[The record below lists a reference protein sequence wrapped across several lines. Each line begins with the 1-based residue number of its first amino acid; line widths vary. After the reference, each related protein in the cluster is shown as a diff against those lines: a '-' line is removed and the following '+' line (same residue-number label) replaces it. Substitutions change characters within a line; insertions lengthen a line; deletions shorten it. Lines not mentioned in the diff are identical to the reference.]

1 MESINPNSNWVLV
14 IFQYGNQLGLKIPL
28 HCFLAATKLSFF
40 LLCFLIWVC
49 LHCFVWIGFF
59 LIMLELDFFF
69 FFVHCSYRWWKN
81 AQDSM
86 RVDSDSGSGLDSES
100 KKGVVYSASPA
111 SSYAGPM
118 KLINNIFSSDLVF
131 NLRREE
137 DSDSV
142 HRENGEVGVSGRD
155 YALVPD
161 QMWVQALRWWV
172 LLLACYC
179 WTSVWS
185 LMQCHLLWIRL
196 EGKFSA
202 TPWVQR
208 HGISS
213 TLYHVSGGSITSVY
227 FQITKYTQSWLRFKM
242 LLILSNLMSWLDCFF
257 VIEVHYVG
265 NLMILKVLNEL
276 IKFSIWATATCFVS
290 YRGDYWLTNVTII
303 ANYFPSNARVTMFFT
318 TDMTCCDWSNITFT
332 WFHHWHHYFYAPI
345 ITSYVCSCEKYSL

>member
-1 MESINPNSNWVLV
+1 MIFRYGIYYLV
-14 IFQYGNQLGLKIPL
+14 GSEFQCIAFWLQPSSAFS
-28 HCFLAATKLSFF
+28 CFV
-40 LLCFLIWVC
+40 FLIWVC
-49 LHCFVWIGFF
+49 LHCSMWIGFF
-59 LIMLELDFFF
+59 LFLFLICWNRI
-69 FFVHCSYRWWKN
+69 FFVHCSYRWWKD

-86 RVDSDSGSGLDSES
+86 RVDSDSDSGLDSES
-100 KKGVVYSASPA
+100 MKGVVYSASPA

-118 KLINNIFSSDLVF
+118 KLINNIFSLDLVF

-137 DSDSV
+137 GSDSV

-155 YALVPD
+155 YALVPG

-179 WTSVWS
+179 WICVWS
-185 LMQCHLLWIRL
+185 LMQCHLLWIRF

-202 TPWVQR
+202 TAWVQR
-208 HGISS
+208 RGISS

-265 NLMILKVLNEL
+265 N
-276 IKFSIWATATCFVS
+276 
-290 YRGDYWLTNVTII
+290 
-303 ANYFPSNARVTMFFT
+303 
-318 TDMTCCDWSNITFT
+318 
-332 WFHHWHHYFYAPI
+332 
-345 ITSYVCSCEKYSL
+345 

>member
-1 MESINPNSNWVLV
+1 MGPCDFSIWYLLFSWVW
-14 IFQYGNQLGLKIPL
+14 IPM

-40 LLCFLIWVC
+40 LLCFFDLGVPALLYANWVF
-49 LHCFVWIGFF
+49 LFLF
-59 LIMLELDFFF
+59 LICWNRI
-69 FFVHCSYRWWKN
+69 FFVHCSYRWWKD

-86 RVDSDSGSGLDSES
+86 RVDSDSDSGLDSES
-100 KKGVVYSASPA
+100 MKGVVYSASPA

-118 KLINNIFSSDLVF
+118 KLINNIFSLDLVF

-137 DSDSV
+137 GSDSV

-155 YALVPD
+155 YALVPG

-179 WTSVWS
+179 WICVWS
-185 LMQCHLLWIRL
+185 LMQCHLLWIRF

-202 TPWVQR
+202 TAWVQR
-208 HGISS
+208 RGISS

-265 NLMILKVLNEL
+265 N
-276 IKFSIWATATCFVS
+276 
-290 YRGDYWLTNVTII
+290 
-303 ANYFPSNARVTMFFT
+303 
-318 TDMTCCDWSNITFT
+318 
-332 WFHHWHHYFYAPI
+332 
-345 ITSYVCSCEKYSL
+345 